1 MSRARSGR
9 RFEASAPVPLPPDAA
24 FALVADVRNHD
35 RWIPLTR
42 GRFPDAPPGPLPR
55 GARFTMLSTPG
66 IVDRMIVTDV
76 AGHPATTLSTTFRK
90 VGSQLHGVAGIEV
103 RPGASDGTSRIT
115 WWEDVH
121 LAGPLPAR
129 LTRAVVGPFLVL
141 MLRYALRGVTRE
153 IAARGGTGA
162 GPGTTARLDPTE
174 PGRATP

>member
-1 MSRARSGR
+1 MRRARGSAR
-9 RFEASAPVPLPPDAA
+9 DTAHRFEASATVPLPPDAA

-76 AGHPATTLSTTFRK
+76 AGDQSTSLSTTFRK
-90 VGSQLHGVAGIEV
+90 VGSLLNGVAGIEV
-103 RPGASDGTSRIT
+103 RPGATAGTSQIT

-141 MLRYALRGVTRE
+141 MLRYALRGVVRE
-153 IAARGGTGA
+153 ITAPAATR
-162 GPGTTARLDPTE
+162 R
-174 PGRATP
+174 

>member
-1 MSRARSGR
+1 MPGARDDAR
-9 RFEASAPVPLPPDAA
+9 RFEASATVPLPLDAA

-76 AGHPATTLSTTFRK
+76 TGHPSTCLSTTLRK
-90 VGSQLHGVAGIEV
+90 AGPLLLGHAGIEV
-103 RPGASDGTSRIT
+103 RPGATAGTSRIT

-141 MLRYALRGVTRE
+141 MLRHALRGVVRE
-153 IAARGGTGA
+153 TTSPAAAR
-162 GPGTTARLDPTE
+162 R
-174 PGRATP
+174 